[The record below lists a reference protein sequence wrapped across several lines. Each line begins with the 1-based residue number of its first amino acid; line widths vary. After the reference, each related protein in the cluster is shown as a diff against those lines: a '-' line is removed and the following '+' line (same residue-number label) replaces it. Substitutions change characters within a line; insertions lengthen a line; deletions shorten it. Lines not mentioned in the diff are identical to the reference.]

1 MRDRFAFDSIR
12 FDSIRTIRFLLLV
25 CFNTLSKFY
34 FYPIE
39 YLWFGT
45 ETETETG
52 RETKQTNFICL
63 SLSFSL
69 EEREIIFSI
78 YFVSLSLFKDH

>member
-1 MRDRFAFDSIR
+1 MSVITHWGEDERSLSTRFN
-12 FDSIRTIRFLLLV
+12 SIRTIRFLLLV
-25 CFNTLSKFY
+25 CFNTLSKFN

-63 SLSFSL
+63 SL
-69 EEREIIFSI
+69 EER
-78 YFVSLSLFKDH
+78 